1 MAEFDIELRN
11 ALESTFREEW
21 QELEAETDITP
32 YEFPEGYEEKVLDKA
47 YKALNNRKKALSVS
61 RNGTD
66 LEFHG
71 RPRIRRTLLVAA
83 LIALLLFGTITA
95 YALTH
100 PEIIYNIKKTAVEWT
115 FHFKQIDPDGATEK
129 FVPVKPETP
138 EGFEI
143 TEEETLQGL
152 YCLTFENNEGKNIFY
167 DQCEANNLGMTISG
181 EGDKYLE
188 IEIKGHKG
196 LVYHE
201 HSDWSIIW
209 DNGYYLFEISGNVD
223 YEVLL
228 KMAESIE

>member
-1 MAEFDIELRN
+1 MAEFDIELKD
-11 ALESTFREEW
+11 ALESAFREEW
-21 QELEAETDITP
+21 QELEAETDRTSF
-32 YEFPEGYEEKVLDKA
+32 EFPEGYEEEVLNKA

-115 FHFKQIDPDGATEK
+115 FHFKQIDPDGATEE

-138 EGFEI
+138 EGFKI
-143 TEEETLQGL
+143 TSEETDIGFHEV
-152 YCLTFENNEGKNIFY
+152 YYENKRGTIIIFTQTEV
-167 DQCEANNLGMTISG
+167 DDLGFNMDGEADI
-181 EGDKYLE
+181 E
-188 IEIKGHKG
+188 EIKINEYSGFYYKKYSTW
-196 LVYHE
+196 V
-201 HSDWSIIW
+201 IVW
-209 DNGYYLFEISGNVD
+209 DNGYYLFDISGDCD
-223 YEVLL
+223 YDILL